1 MPENKYQIY
10 SVSVSRI
17 LIGLAF
23 LFIGALN
30 IIFIDSTHQAGVL
43 FPLPYFVTTGLPPAL
58 FGLGILLH
66 TLVTSCKFTIMRV
79 ENDIHVEEKFIFRK
93 NWTIMTKD
101 LSSIK
106 FGDTKNRY
114 KYAILGLWMVY
125 VIFTLKSGLHQL
137 NALYG
142 GIMISSGVV
151 VFLLCLLLLFC
162 KRKEFV
168 VETTQGRIWANLSKL
183 DIQKLREIFQLPDI
197 QIKKSA
203 TFNIRDYTSLT
214 IGGFFIITSLLIYFL
229 LPFSTFV
236 DLFLLIYGLKLILA
250 HLQNSWGTLTYFQNE
265 SNLILYNK
273 GPFQETLLFAK
284 NIEELKHIKQFK
296 PLHPFEL
303 AIIAFLAFQTIYATI
318 RAAFIDDTIF
328 FFQSLLL
335 TTSILFA
342 LAIIIFRLLNYLPI
356 SRNTYFPLL
365 ISLPAQT
372 PDLKQKSNSSYLENL
387 VKFSQIK
394 AFYARIIFLFIVIFT
409 PLLIFTFAYP
419 FLV

>member
-1 MPENKYQIY
+1 M
-10 SVSVSRI
+10 RI
-17 LIGLAF
+17 
-23 LFIGALN
+23 
-30 IIFIDSTHQAGVL
+30 
-43 FPLPYFVTTGLPPAL
+43 
-58 FGLGILLH
+58 
-66 TLVTSCKFTIMRV
+66 

-125 VIFTLKSGLHQL
+125 VIFTLESGLHQL

-151 VFLLCLLLLFC
+151 VLLLCFLLLFC
-162 KRKEFV
+162 RRKEFV

-183 DIQKLREIFQLPDI
+183 DIQKLREIFQLPVI
-197 QIKKSA
+197 QTKKSA
-203 TFNIRDYTSLT
+203 NFKIRDYTSLT
-214 IGGFFIITSLLIYFL
+214 IGGFFIIISLLIYFL

-250 HLQNSWGTLTYFQNE
+250 DFQNSWGTLTYFQNE
-265 SNLILYNK
+265 SNMIIHNK
-273 GPFQETLLFAK
+273 GPLQETLLFSK
-284 NIEELKHIKQFK
+284 NIAEFK
-296 PLHPFEL
+296 PIKKFKSLHPFEL
-303 AIIAFLAFQTIYATI
+303 AIITFLSFQTIYATI
-318 RAAFIDDTIF
+318 RAAFIADTIF

-335 TTSILFA
+335 TTFILFA

-356 SRNTYFPLL
+356 SKNTYFPLL

-372 PDLKQKSNSSYLENL
+372 PDLKQKSTSSYLENL

-394 AFYARIIFLFIVIFT
+394 AFYARIIFLFIVIFI
-409 PLLIFTFAYP
+409 PLLLFTFTYP